1 MKTFPEI
8 KQGSPEWHALRSGK
22 PTASEFDK
30 VVTSTGKTSTQRQA
44 YLYRLAG
51 ERILGTTEQTFES
64 GWMTRGKTVEEE
76 ARDVYAFESQTTV
89 EEVGFCLHDSGLY
102 GCSPDG
108 LVGEDGGLEIKCPS
122 LAVFVKYVLGGKV
135 PTEYVVQVQGSLLVT
150 GRDWWDFSAYY
161 PGMNPL
167 MVRVYPDGKLHE
179 ALSCE
184 LTSFCE
190 ELDELEAKLRSL

>member
-1 MKTFPEI
+1 MKEFPEI
-8 KQGSPEWHALRSGK
+8 KQGSPEWHALRAGK

-30 VVTSTGKTSTQRQA
+30 IITSTGKTSTQRQA

-64 GWMTRGKTVEEE
+64 GWMARGKVVEEE

-108 LVGEDGGLEIKCPS
+108 LVGADGGLEIKCPS

-135 PTEYVVQVQGSLLVT
+135 PTEYIVQVQGSLLVT
-150 GRDWWDFSAYY
+150 GRKWWDFYAYY

-167 MVRVYPDGKLHE
+167 KIKVGPDIRLHRIL
-179 ALSCE
+179 ADE
-184 LTSFCE
+184 LELFCE
-190 ELDELEAKLRSL
+190 ELAELETKLRSL